1 MPMRRELYPTN
12 WDAIALTIKQQV
24 NWRCEE
30 CKRPCKHNGE
40 TLVDFEQRLLGGA
53 KLSEFIGQKRG
64 QYVLTVAHLDHNPG
78 NNAPENL
85 KALCT
90 VCHLRYDAK
99 QHAISRYR
107 NRIKRLE
114 DLGQKR
120 LW

>member
-12 WDAIALTIKQQV
+12 WDAIALSIKQQV
-24 NWRCEE
+24 NWRCEQ
-30 CKRPCKHNGE
+30 CKRPCKRHGE
-40 TLVDFEQRLLGGA
+40 TLVDFEKRLLGGA
-53 KLSEFIGQKRG
+53 KLSEFIGEKRG

-107 NRIKRLE
+107 NMRKRLE
-114 DLGQKR
+114 DLGQQT